1 MTSTAARLT
10 SSGIFSI
17 EIETAFVATLWAIE
31 LPSVC
36 FAAREKLSGPEPRG
50 PESVV

>member
-1 MTSTAARLT
+1 MTPTAARLT

-17 EIETAFVATLWAIE
+17 EIETAFVVTLWAIE

-36 FAAREKLSGPEPRG
+36 LATKEKLSGPEPFVTDS
-50 PESVV
+50 EM